1 MLPLYKSIK
10 AALPQTFAIISGAI
24 FMLSGFMK
32 AMDSGAFAR
41 LLGDY
46 GIPYLEYTA
55 PVIIVA
61 EVLLGFLLIT
71 GIKQRIVSTLS
82 VIMLIIFTAG
92 FAYGVLFRDVTDCGC
107 FGDSGIL
114 GSTPAAVFIRNG
126 ILLAMLIIVAMKHKD
141 TRISEKFP
149 AYAGAALIVAGSLT
163 AFMAGRTFRNIH
175 ANRHGATPIEP
186 QAVASTALSEFISVH
201 PDSSYL
207 VFAFSYSCPH
217 CLNSIANLN
226 NYVAGHAVD
235 KVIGIAAGTAEQQ
248 QEFRRQF
255 NPTFEIV
262 NAPSLKVLTKD
273 FPKTYYILRDSVVL
287 EFAGEL
293 PCHQI
298 LQNSMRRAG
307 LLPPPPMPQNE
318 N

>member
-24 FMLSGFMK
+24 FMLSGFLK

-201 PDSSYL
+201 PRQFLSGIRILLQLSAL
-207 VFAFSYSCPH
+207 PQFNRQPQQLCSRSRRGQSHRH
-217 CLNSIANLN
+217 CSRNCGA
-226 NYVAGHAVD
+226 
-235 KVIGIAAGTAEQQ
+235 AAGIPAAIPSGI
-248 QEFRRQF
+248 RNRQ
-255 NPTFEIV
+255 
-262 NAPSLKVLTKD
+262 
-273 FPKTYYILRDSVVL
+273 R
-287 EFAGEL
+287 
-293 PCHQI
+293 
-298 LQNSMRRAG
+298 
-307 LLPPPPMPQNE
+307 PQP
-318 N
+318 

>member
-1 MLPLYKSIK
+1 MRDQNKPIYAIIPQ
-10 AALPQTFAIISGAI
+10 AFALISGAI

-55 PVIIVA
+55 PVIIVT

-71 GIKQRIVSTLS
+71 GIKQRIIATLS

-114 GSTPAAVFIRNG
+114 GSTPRAVFIRNG
-126 ILLAMLIIVAMKHKD
+126 ILLAMLTFVAIKHKD
-141 TRISEKFP
+141 TRISEKIL
-149 AYAGAALIVAGSLT
+149 ACTGASLIVAASVT
-163 AFMAGRTFRNIH
+163 AFMAGRTFRNIQG
-175 ANRHGATPIEP
+175 NRPGGTPVEP
-186 QAVASTALSEFISVH
+186 VAVADMALADFITVH

-226 NYVAGHAVD
+226 NYVSGHAVD
-235 KVIGIAAGTAEQQ
+235 KVIGITAGTAEQ
-248 QEFRRQF
+248 ERQF
-255 NPTFEIV
+255 RQQFQPAFEIV
-262 NAPSLKVLTKD
+262 NVHTLKALTND

-287 EFAGEL
+287 DFAGEL
-293 PCHQI
+293 PCAQV

-307 LLPPPPMPQNE
+307 LLPPVAQPQNE

>member
-1 MLPLYKSIK
+1 MRTLNKSVQ
-10 AALPQTFAIISGAI
+10 AAISQALALISGAI

-41 LLGDY
+41 LLGNY
-46 GIPYLEYTA
+46 GIPYLEYSA

-61 EVLLGFLLIT
+61 EVVLGFLLIT
-71 GIKQRIVSTLS
+71 GVKQRIVATLS

-114 GSTPAAVFIRNG
+114 GSTPLAVFIRNG
-126 ILLAMLIIVAMKHKD
+126 ILLAMLIFVASKHKD
-141 TRISEKFP
+141 SRISEKIL
-149 AYAGAALIVAGSLT
+149 AYTCASLIVAASVT

-175 ANRHGATPIEP
+175 PNRHGSTRIEP
-186 QAVASTALSEFISVH
+186 QAVADTALADFITVH
-201 PDSSYL
+201 PDSSYM

-226 NYVAGHAVD
+226 NYVTGHAVD
-235 KVIGIAAGTAEQQ
+235 KVIGIAAGTAEQE
-248 QEFRRQF
+248 QEFRQQF
-255 NPTFEIV
+255 HPAFEIV
-262 NAPSLKVLTKD
+262 NARSLKALTKD
-273 FPKTYYILRDSVVL
+273 FPKTYYIMRDSVVL
-287 EFAGEL
+287 DFAGEL
-293 PCHQI
+293 PCRQVLHS
-298 LQNSMRRAG
+298 SMERAG
-307 LLPPPPMPQNE
+307 LLPPSPSAHNG

>member
-1 MLPLYKSIK
+1 MRDLSKPIH
-10 AALPQTFAIISGAI
+10 AILPQAFAVIGGAT
-24 FMLSGFMK
+24 FMLSGFLK

-55 PVIIVA
+55 PVIIIT
-61 EVLLGFLLIT
+61 EVLMGFLLIT
-71 GIKQRIVSTLS
+71 GIKQRIVATLS

-92 FAYGVLFRDVTDCGC
+92 FGFGVLFRDVTDCGC
-107 FGDSGIL
+107 FGDSGIP
-114 GSTPAAVFIRNG
+114 GSSPEAVFIRNV
-126 ILLAMLIIVAMKHKD
+126 ILMAMLLFVAKKHND
-141 TRISEKFP
+141 TRISEKILT
-149 AYAGAALIVAGSLT
+149 YTGASLIVAASVT

-175 ANRHGATPIEP
+175 GNRQGGTPVEP
-186 QAVASTALSEFISVH
+186 EAVADTALADFITVH

-235 KVIGIAAGTAEQQ
+235 KVIGIAAGTAEQEL
-248 QEFRRQF
+248 EFRRQF
-255 NPTFEIV
+255 NPAFVIV
-262 NAPSLKVLTKD
+262 NTRSLKALTRD
-273 FPKTYYILRDSVVL
+273 FPRTYYILRDSVVL
-287 EFAGEL
+287 DFAGEL
-293 PCHQI
+293 PCAQVLH
-298 LQNSMRRAG
+298 NSMRRAG
-307 LLPPPPMPQNE
+307 LLPPVPQPQNE

>member
-1 MLPLYKSIK
+1 MRTLNKSVQSAISQ
-10 AALPQTFAIISGAI
+10 ALALISGAI

-41 LLGDY
+41 LLSDY

-71 GIKQRIVSTLS
+71 GIKQRIAATVS

-92 FAYGVLFRDVTDCGC
+92 FAYGVLLRDVTDCGC

-114 GSTPAAVFIRNG
+114 GSTPQAVFIRNG
-126 ILLAMLIIVAMKHKD
+126 ILMAMLTFVVIKHKD
-141 TRISEKFP
+141 TRISEKIL
-149 AYAGAALIVAGSLT
+149 ACTGASLIVAASVT
-163 AFMAGRTFRNIH
+163 AFMAGQTFRNIH
-175 ANRHGATPIEP
+175 PNRHGNTRIEP
-186 QAVASTALSEFISVH
+186 QAVADTALADFITVH

-207 VFAFSYSCPH
+207 VFAFSYTCPH

-226 NYVAGHAVD
+226 NYVSGHAVD

-248 QEFRRQF
+248 QEFRQQF
-255 NPTFEIV
+255 HPEFEIV
-262 NAPSLKVLTKD
+262 NVPSLRALTKD

-287 EFAGEL
+287 DIAGEL
-293 PCHQI
+293 PCRQVLHSAMQ
-298 LQNSMRRAG
+298 RAG
-307 LLPPPPMPQNE
+307 LLPPSPSTHNGD
-318 N
+318 